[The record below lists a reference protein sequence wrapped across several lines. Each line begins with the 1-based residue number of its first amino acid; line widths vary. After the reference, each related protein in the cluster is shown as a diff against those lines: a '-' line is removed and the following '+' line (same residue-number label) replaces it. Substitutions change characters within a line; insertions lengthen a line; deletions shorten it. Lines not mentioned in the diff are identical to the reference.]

1 MDDNTEE
8 FALEC
13 YSIDKLEKG
22 SLHDERIKEFCKN
35 YNLTEEEIKEI
46 YQYYYDE
53 RKELQDRMIKRIEFI
68 KQIKIYKC

>member
-1 MDDNTEE
+1 MDNDSEE

-13 YSIDKLEKG
+13 YKNDKLEKG

-35 YNLTEEEIKEI
+35 YNLTEEEIIEI
-46 YQYYYDE
+46 YKYYDDE
-53 RKELQDRMIKRIEFI
+53 RKELRNRMIKRIELI